1 MKKIFIVLLV
11 ITLTSCSPTSNEE
24 IKKESQKTAMLLI
37 EELKEIKTRDDI
49 VKKRMMLKKRFD
61 QLASLMIEA
70 ERFGELN
77 VKEDEEFWS
86 YSDELKK
93 EMIRIYEIDGGQVLI
108 ESYQKNALRRL
119 SDKNISH

>member
-1 MKKIFIVLLV
+1 
-11 ITLTSCSPTSNEE
+11 
-24 IKKESQKTAMLLI
+24 
-37 EELKEIKTRDDI
+37 
-49 VKKRMMLKKRFD
+49 MLKNRFD